1 MSEAQAVS
9 YPAEKPGRIFLRI
22 LWVGPLRAR
31 WLPLALTAVS
41 GTLLFLLSEG
51 LGLDAA
57 ARALTI
63 AGALLLTRLIASQ
76 RRLRGTNLTRP
87 GIELP
92 ARLTPHPLLNPALL
106 HLGLVFLLFAL
117 ALVRVM
123 PAARSTPAPM
133 QLLNFIAIASLYLSL
148 VTTGRI
154 ARWLAPPVTMNEES
168 LAIDHWRGQ
177 DEIAFQSVQRLT
189 WKAGRID
196 EEPDRLEIVSGK
208 VRVNLRG
215 QYDRNDDYIRHLLRK
230 VIEPRVESARADLK
244 RAGQLQLGPLT
255 IYPDRFERTA
265 DTPPLKLPF
274 ALVRSAHI
282 DHRGRLSVEI
292 EGRHEPLPLLGPE
305 EHPFTPVALRLVGE
319 LWTIPAPSQANEP
332 ESEFGDAGLE
342 ESERVN

>member
-1 MSEAQAVS
+1 MSEETTVS

-31 WLPLALTAVS
+31 WLPLALTAAS
-41 GTLLFLLSEG
+41 GTLLFLVSEG

-57 ARALTI
+57 ARALII

-92 ARLTPHPLLNPALL
+92 AESIPHPLLTPALL

-117 ALVRVM
+117 ALVRVL
-123 PAARSTPAPM
+123 PAAAATPAQV

-148 VTTGRI
+148 VSTGRI
-154 ARWLAPPVTMNEES
+154 ARWLAPPLRMNDDS
-168 LAIDHWRGQ
+168 LALRHWRGQ

-208 VRVNLRG
+208 SRVTLRG

-230 VIEPRVESARADLK
+230 VIEPRVESARVEL
-244 RAGQLQLGPLT
+244 RQAGKLALGPLT

-319 LWTIPAPSQANEP
+319 LWTIPAPTRGAEL
-332 ESEFGDAGLE
+332 ESEPDETGSD